1 MDTRTREDLL
11 NKIRQLRGDKTWLE
25 QLEDEYRKEIRQL
38 RADAVH
44 DAEELDK
51 KSNKISK
58 LQKAYNQIN
67 GAYWST
73 LRGQLKK
80 DNEIKLLREQA
91 AVDAETDREKA
102 KEIKRLHQHI
112 DDDEIT
118 IQNKQNEI
126 NNLRCDYD
134 NRQAIITEMR
144 NEINELKAKVDRLEK
159 VNDSRRFHNA
169 TEALGNPEYFQE
181 VS

>member
-1 MDTRTREDLL
+1 MDTRTREALL
-11 NKIRQLRGDKTWLE
+11 N
-25 QLEDEYRKEIRQL
+25 EIRQL

-58 LQKAYNQIN
+58 LQKAYNEIN

-80 DNEIKLLREQA
+80 DNEIKDLR
-91 AVDAETDREKA
+91 
-102 KEIKRLHQHI
+102 H
-112 DDDEIT
+112 
-118 IQNKQNEI
+118 
-126 NNLRCDYD
+126 DYD
-134 NRQAIITEMR
+134 NRQAIITEMSK
-144 NEINELKAKVDRLEK
+144 EINELKAKVDRLEK

-169 TEALGNPEYFQE
+169 TEALGNPEHFQE

>member
-11 NKIRQLRGDKTWLE
+11 NEIRQLRIMLRGTDARISENNKQIKRLQGDKAWLQ
-25 QLEDEYRKEIRQL
+25 QLETEYRKEIKQL

-58 LQKAYNQIN
+58 LQKAYNEIN
-67 GAYWST
+67 GAFWSS
-73 LRGQLKK
+73 LRSQRKK
-80 DNEIKLLREQA
+80 DNEIKDLR
-91 AVDAETDREKA
+91 
-102 KEIKRLHQHI
+102 H
-112 DDDEIT
+112 
-118 IQNKQNEI
+118 
-126 NNLRCDYD
+126 DYD

-144 NEINELKAKVDRLEK
+144 NGINELKAKVYRLEK

>member
-11 NKIRQLRGDKTWLE
+11 NEIRQLRGDKTWLE

-38 RADAVH
+38 RADALH

-51 KSNKISK
+51 KSNRISK
-58 LQKAYNQIN
+58 LQKAYYEIY

-80 DNEIKLLREQA
+80 DNEIKDLRY
-91 AVDAETDREKA
+91 
-102 KEIKRLHQHI
+102 
-112 DDDEIT
+112 
-118 IQNKQNEI
+118 N
-126 NNLRCDYD
+126 YD
-134 NRQAIITEMR
+134 NRQAVITEMR

-169 TEALGNPEYFQE
+169 TEALGNPEHFQE

>member
-11 NKIRQLRGDKTWLE
+11 NEIKLLREQAVVDAETDGEKAKEIRQLRGDLAWHE
-25 QLEDEYRKEIRQL
+25 QLEDEYRSEIKQL

-58 LQKAYNQIN
+58 LQKAYNEIN
-67 GAYWST
+67 GAFWSS
-73 LRGQLKK
+73 LRSQRKK
-80 DNEIKLLREQA
+80 DNEIKDLR
-91 AVDAETDREKA
+91 
-102 KEIKRLHQHI
+102 H
-112 DDDEIT
+112 
-118 IQNKQNEI
+118 
-126 NNLRCDYD
+126 DYD

-144 NEINELKAKVDRLEK
+144 NGINELKAKVYRLEK

>member
-11 NKIRQLRGDKTWLE
+11 NEIRQLRGDKTWLE

-51 KSNKISK
+51 KSNRISK
-58 LQKAYNQIN
+58 LQKAYNEIN

-80 DNEIKLLREQA
+80 DNEIKDLRY
-91 AVDAETDREKA
+91 
-102 KEIKRLHQHI
+102 
-112 DDDEIT
+112 
-118 IQNKQNEI
+118 N
-126 NNLRCDYD
+126 YD
-134 NRQAIITEMR
+134 NRQAVITEMR

-159 VNDSRRFHNA
+159 VSDSRRFYNA
-169 TEALGNPEYFQE
+169 TEALGNPEHFQE